1 MFNEGD
7 KIFYPMHGAGII
19 DRIEEKTILGKDEKY
34 YIIKMPGEVT
44 IMVPHEHA
52 EELGLRHLV
61 SKEQAKEVLGI
72 LLEDT
77 TDMSE
82 KWSKRYN
89 DNKERLKTGDL
100 FEIADI
106 YRNLSFRNKEKNL
119 STSEKKMFLNAQQV
133 LISELS
139 EVTGEN
145 YDTLQNK
152 IDEKISQ
159 NYIDSMPESNENV

>member
-7 KIFYPMHGAGII
+7 KIFYPMHGAGVI
-19 DRIEEKTILGKDEKY
+19 DRIEEKTTPGKDEKY

-44 IMVPHEHA
+44 IMVPHDHA

-152 IDEKISQ
+152 IDEKINQ
-159 NYIDSMPESNENV
+159 NYIDSIPEPDENA

>member
-159 NYIDSMPESNENV
+159 NFIDSMPESNENV

>member
-152 IDEKISQ
+152 IDEKINQ
-159 NYIDSMPESNENV
+159 NYIDSIPEQDENV

>member
-7 KIFYPMHGAGII
+7 KIFYPMHGAGVI

-44 IMVPHEHA
+44 IMVPHDHA

-159 NYIDSMPESNENV
+159 NYIDSIPEQDENV

>member
-152 IDEKISQ
+152 IDEKINQ
-159 NYIDSMPESNENV
+159 NYIDSIPEPNENA

>member
-7 KIFYPMHGAGII
+7 KIFYPMHGAGVI

-152 IDEKISQ
+152 IDEKINQ
-159 NYIDSMPESNENV
+159 NYIDSIPEPDENA

>member
-44 IMVPHEHA
+44 IMVPHDHA

-159 NYIDSMPESNENV
+159 NYIDSIPEQDENV

>member
-7 KIFYPMHGAGII
+7 KIFYPMHGAGVI
-19 DRIEEKTILGKDEKY
+19 DRIKEKTILGKDEKY

-44 IMVPHEHA
+44 IMVPHDHA

-152 IDEKISQ
+152 IDEKINQ
-159 NYIDSMPESNENV
+159 NYIDSIPEPDENA

>member
-1 MFNEGD
+1 MFNQGD
-7 KIFYPMHGAGII
+7 KIFYPMHGAGVI

-44 IMVPHEHA
+44 IMVPHDHA

-152 IDEKISQ
+152 IDEKINQ
-159 NYIDSMPESNENV
+159 NYIDSIPESNENA

>member
-7 KIFYPMHGAGII
+7 KIFYPMHGAGVI

-44 IMVPHEHA
+44 IMVPQDHA

-152 IDEKISQ
+152 IDEKINQ
-159 NYIDSMPESNENV
+159 NYIDSIPESNENA

>member
-7 KIFYPMHGAGII
+7 KIFYPMHGAGVI

-44 IMVPHEHA
+44 IMVPHDHA

-152 IDEKISQ
+152 IDEKINQ
-159 NYIDSMPESNENV
+159 NYIDSIPEQDENV

>member
-1 MFNEGD
+1 MFNQGD
-7 KIFYPMHGAGII
+7 KIFYPMHGAGVI

-44 IMVPHEHA
+44 IMVPHDHA

-152 IDEKISQ
+152 IDEKINQ
-159 NYIDSMPESNENV
+159 NYIDSIPEPDENA

>member
-7 KIFYPMHGAGII
+7 KIFYPMHGAGVI

-44 IMVPHEHA
+44 IMVPHDHA

-152 IDEKISQ
+152 IDEKINQ
-159 NYIDSMPESNENV
+159 NYIDSIPEPDENA

>member
-152 IDEKISQ
+152 IDEKINQ
-159 NYIDSMPESNENV
+159 NYIDSIPEPDENA

>member
-159 NYIDSMPESNENV
+159 NYIDSIPEQDENV